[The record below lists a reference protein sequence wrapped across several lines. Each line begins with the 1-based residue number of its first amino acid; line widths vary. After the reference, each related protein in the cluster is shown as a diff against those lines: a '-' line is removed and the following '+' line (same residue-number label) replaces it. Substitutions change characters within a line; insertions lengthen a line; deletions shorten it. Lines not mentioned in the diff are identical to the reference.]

1 MFEACYAQEIP
12 INKDAKRL
20 SINKSSC
27 LNNATANLWFGFE
40 SSNWIMKQ
48 KILLEV
54 VPWVDA
60 KLSRGWT
67 LENRKFVINQC
78 KTSAL
83 AQKLANSDDFA
94 FVSKRKFKRIINF

>member
-1 MFEACYAQEIP
+1 
-12 INKDAKRL
+12 
-20 SINKSSC
+20 
-27 LNNATANLWFGFE
+27 
-40 SSNWIMKQ
+40 MKQ

-83 AQKLANSDDFA
+83 AQKLNSDDFA
-94 FVSKRKFKRIINF
+94 FVSKRKSKEL

>member
-1 MFEACYAQEIP
+1 LDYEA
-12 INKDAKRL
+12 
-20 SINKSSC
+20 
-27 LNNATANLWFGFE
+27 
-40 SSNWIMKQ
+40 

-78 KTSAL
+78 KTSA

-94 FVSKRKFKRIINF
+94 FIEEKIQKNYKFQEFQNLLTIEQAKVYKDNGESCISEKGISKRIYDDLRY

>member
-1 MFEACYAQEIP
+1 MFEAYYAQEIP

-67 LENRKFVINQC
+67 LENRKFVINQ
-78 KTSAL
+78 
-83 AQKLANSDDFA
+83 
-94 FVSKRKFKRIINF
+94 

>member
-1 MFEACYAQEIP
+1 LDYEA
-12 INKDAKRL
+12 
-20 SINKSSC
+20 
-27 LNNATANLWFGFE
+27 
-40 SSNWIMKQ
+40 
-48 KILLEV
+48 KILLE

-94 FVSKRKFKRIINF
+94 FVSKRKFKRIINFRNFRICSPSNRPSV

>member
-1 MFEACYAQEIP
+1 MYEALCTRDTDKQRR
-12 INKDAKRL
+12 RL

-94 FVSKRKFKRIINF
+94 FVSKRKFKKL

>member
-1 MFEACYAQEIP
+1 LDYEA
-12 INKDAKRL
+12 
-20 SINKSSC
+20 
-27 LNNATANLWFGFE
+27 
-40 SSNWIMKQ
+40 

-83 AQKLANSDDFA
+83 AQKLANSDDF
-94 FVSKRKFKRIINF
+94 FLYRRENSKEL

>member
-1 MFEACYAQEIP
+1 MMPFSARNAALQRR
-12 INKDAKRL
+12 KRL

-27 LNNATANLWFGFE
+27 LNNTTGNLWFGFE

-48 KILLEV
+48 KNLEV
-54 VPWVDA
+54 VPWIDA

-83 AQKLANSDDFA
+83 ARKLVNSDDFV
-94 FVSKRKFKRIINF
+94 FV